1 MEEKQKCDKYEA
13 FFTFQDEEAF
23 YNHLKNCPDCQ
34 AEHEKYQKVSA
45 LVKEVAPAYLEKQKK
60 NKSNILKQAA
70 CFVLILTGFVGL
82 MGYKIYEDNSYNQ
95 INNYLEDSYVSSM
108 GLPTDNYGFLE
119 L

>member
-1 MEEKQKCDKYEA
+1 MDEKQKCNKYEA

-23 YNHLKNCPDCQ
+23 SNHLRECPDCQ

-45 LVKEVAPAYLEKQKK
+45 LVKEVAPVYLAKK
-60 NKSNILKQAA
+60 NKSKLLKQAA
-70 CFVLILTGFVGL
+70 CFALILTGFIGL
-82 MGYKIYEDNSYNQ
+82 MGYKAYEDNSDK
-95 INNYLEDSYVSSM
+95 INYIEDSYVYSM